1 LECSVFARFAPNG
14 CGITPLPRKVITPAV
29 SSALAESNTYN
40 LFIDG
45 FILDSTRNLGQE
57 NETQSPFSVRFP
69 QWNVKF

>member
-1 LECSVFARFAPNG
+1 
-14 CGITPLPRKVITPAV
+14 VITPAV